1 MTSSYWLSEA
11 VWSPPSA
18 GPRGPV
24 DVAVVGGGV
33 TGCACAHVLAEAG
46 LRVRVHETREI
57 ASGASGRNGGF
68 ALRGGAPAYDAARL
82 QLGPERAAA
91 LWRLTERY
99 LDRLADLAGD
109 AFRRTGSLRLA
120 ADSSERGELEA
131 ELEALREDGFTA
143 EWRDELS
150 EPLAGRFH

>member
-46 LRVRVHETREI
+46 LRVRLHETREI

-68 ALRGGAPAYDAARL
+68 ALRGGAPAYDAARV
-82 QLGPERAAA
+82 QLGPERAQA

-99 LDRLADLAGD
+99 VDRLRGVGRGAVPPT
-109 AFRRTGSLRLA
+109 RRPRLA
-120 ADSSERGELEA
+120 AGARGR
-131 ELEALREDGFTA
+131 LRPQGG
-143 EWRDELS
+143 DE
-150 EPLAGRFH
+150 PPCG